1 MSNFE
6 LNDIAIKL
14 SVIEE
19 RINNSTESLNRL
31 QHQMQA
37 LDTRLELIEK
47 QEPMQTLASKWVVS
61 AVWAVAGLAA
71 YMAAKFLGLM

>member
-1 MSNFE
+1 MSNFN
-6 LNDIAIKL
+6 LNEIAVRL

-31 QHQMQA
+31 QHQMQS
-37 LDTRLELIEK
+37 LDARHELIEK
-47 QEPMQTLASKWVVS
+47 QEPMQTLASKWIIS
-61 AVWAVAGLAA
+61 AVWTIAGLAA

>member
-6 LNDIAIKL
+6 LNDIAIRL

>member
-1 MSNFE
+1 MSNFD
-6 LNDIAIKL
+6 LNDIAVRL

-31 QHQMQA
+31 QHQMLA
-37 LDTRLELIEK
+37 IDTRLELIEK
-47 QEPMQTLASKWVVS
+47 QEPMQTLASKWIIS
-61 AVWAVAGLAA
+61 AVWTVAGLAA

>member
-1 MSNFE
+1 MSNFN
-6 LNDIAIKL
+6 LNEIAVRL

-31 QHQMQA
+31 QHQMQS
-37 LDTRLELIEK
+37 LDARLELIEK
-47 QEPMQTLASKWVVS
+47 QEPMQTLASKWVIS
-61 AVWAVAGLAA
+61 AVWTIAGLAA

>member
-1 MSNFE
+1 MSNFNSNE
-6 LNDIAIKL
+6 ILIRL

-47 QEPMQTLASKWVVS
+47 QEPMQTLASKWFIS
-61 AVWAVAGLAA
+61 LVWTVAGMAA

>member
-1 MSNFE
+1 MSNFN
-6 LNDIAIKL
+6 LNEIAVRL

-31 QHQMQA
+31 QHQMQS
-37 LDTRLELIEK
+37 LDARLELIEK
-47 QEPMQTLASKWVVS
+47 QEPMQTLASRWIIS
-61 AVWAVAGLAA
+61 AVWTIAGLAA

>member
-1 MSNFE
+1 MSNFNLNE
-6 LNDIAIKL
+6 LAVRL

-31 QHQMQA
+31 QHQMQS
-37 LDTRLELIEK
+37 LDARLELIEK
-47 QEPMQTLASKWVVS
+47 QEPMQTLASKWIIS
-61 AVWAVAGLAA
+61 AVWTIAGLAA

>member
-1 MSNFE
+1 MSNFN
-6 LNDIAIKL
+6 LNEIAVRL

-31 QHQMQA
+31 QHQMQS
-37 LDTRLELIEK
+37 LDARLELIEK
-47 QEPMQTLASKWVVS
+47 QEPMQTLASKWIIS
-61 AVWAVAGLAA
+61 AVWTIAGLTA